1 MLKGFTEFVNESADE
16 AAAQL
21 SMEKA
26 ALNDMLRIGL
36 ISQKEWTK
44 ELRAAV
50 RRSKGDT
57 TEAAT
62 PEAKAALASPEA
74 TRLLDAGLVNV
85 SSTTQISRGNIILGP
100 PDYDRKKDYALGF
113 FPEIRKVRRMTPKTR
128 RQSPYGWTYS
138 NPPQDDSIKAFPMAK
153 SDSEFYKM
161 AMRWVIDHVDLDWEH
176 NNFPAKKRT
185 PRGYFD
191 SL

>member
-1 MLKGFTEFVNESADE
+1 MIKDFSQFINESEE
-16 AAAQL
+16 AFEKEKETLGYLL
-21 SMEKA
+21 SVGLVSKKEYDRELATSARIHNPPSTAMLSPE
-26 ALNDMLRIGL
+26 AL
-36 ISQKEWTK
+36 E
-44 ELRAAV
+44 AV
-50 RRSKGDT
+50 NS
-57 TEAAT
+57 
-62 PEAKAALASPEA
+62 PEAKVLQ
-74 TRLLDAGLVNV
+74 DAGLFLV
-85 SSTTQISRGNIILGP
+85 SSNIRNTRGNLVWGP
-100 PDYDRKKDYALGF
+100 PNYDRKKDYALGF

-128 RQSPYGWTYS
+128 RQSPYGWTHS